1 MPGVLG
7 AGDRSGQ
14 RETGN
19 GCRERIE
26 TTPETGTGNTPTPGA
41 DRNDEKTIHAYNMN
55 ILIFLQKKKKTLVV
69 WISIQYNKDIH
80 TTEFLKRGCNMN
92 KNRIMEIVHEICTRQ
107 STDCR
112 SLNKRDLAIMLFDEI
127 GIDSKKTNIFEIP
140 LYWDNQTSICFEFN
154 GKDFE
159 LTTGLSTIDGETFF
173 IDLRR
178 FSDYG
183 DGEIIPIEY
192 FETKD

>member
-1 MPGVLG
+1 
-7 AGDRSGQ
+7 
-14 RETGN
+14 
-19 GCRERIE
+19 
-26 TTPETGTGNTPTPGA
+26 
-41 DRNDEKTIHAYNMN
+41 
-55 ILIFLQKKKKTLVV
+55 
-69 WISIQYNKDIH
+69 
-80 TTEFLKRGCNMN
+80 
-92 KNRIMEIVHEICTRQ
+92 
-107 STDCR
+107 
-112 SLNKRDLAIMLFDEI
+112 MLFDEI